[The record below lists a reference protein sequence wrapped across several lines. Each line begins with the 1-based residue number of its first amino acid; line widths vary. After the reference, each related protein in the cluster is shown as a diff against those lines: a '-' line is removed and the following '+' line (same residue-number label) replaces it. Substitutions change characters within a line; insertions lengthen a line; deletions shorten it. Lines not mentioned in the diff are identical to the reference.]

1 MYSYIKGTFED
12 IEDNCIIVDNHG
24 IGYRIEVPESVLL
37 SMQKTKEEVKI
48 YTYLNVKEDT
58 FSLFGFLSKEDR
70 KLFRLLLK
78 INGVGPKAALAIL
91 STLTAD
97 ELRFAVLADDTKA
110 IAKTPGIGA
119 KTAQR
124 IVLEL
129 KDKMELLE
137 TAFFE
142 GEHLVEQAPPSIKGV
157 KKEAVEALVALG
169 YSSSEAASAV
179 AKVELTEE
187 ITVEELLKQTLK
199 HMAFM

>member
-37 SMQKTKEEVKI
+37 SMQEIGEEVKI

-137 TAFFE
+137 TTFCE
-142 GEHLVEQAPPSIKGV
+142 GDLLVEQTHPSIKGI

-179 AKVELTEE
+179 AKVEMTEE